1 MCQIIKNSFKSRK
14 DFEKMFGG
22 GQLFICSLR
31 GGLNL
36 SGLANPKISG
46 HSPSSLLPWH
56 QLTRCERF
64 PIIIRYKHCL
74 TEQMLRQFMH
84 VVSYDERSKT
94 KPNTLWS
101 EVSLKNKLL
110 IYVCFSLLLN
120 GKHVAL
126 SAMHF
131 FYFALIFFKEFSFN
145 LYCTTMFLH
154 EAL

>member
-14 DFEKMFGG
+14 DFEKMFRG

-36 SGLANPKISG
+36 SGLANPK
-46 HSPSSLLPWH
+46 SLVTPRHL
-56 QLTRCERF
+56 CF